1 MKGKV
6 LVALALIVIIS
17 GCATLRAGFAKR
29 DVQKAVELINSQEA
43 DALSF
48 HSGRPFIF
56 EGEILFR
63 SADIEAVWRHLSDNG
78 FAFNNPRI
86 VEAYRS
92 DESTYKVF
100 SESEEMKLLFKKYV
114 PAGSTVGRI
123 DTEEGSYYLLLGS
136 GTGGYPAIIGLTGF

>member
-6 LVALALIVIIS
+6 LVAVALIVMLS
-17 GCATLRAGFAKR
+17 GCATLSAGFARR

-43 DALSF
+43 DDLSF

-63 SADIEAVWRHLSDNG
+63 SADIEAVWRQLSDNG

-100 SESEEMKLLFKKYV
+100 SESEEMKLLFQKYV
-114 PAGSTVGRI
+114 PAGSTLGRI

-136 GTGGYPAIIGLTGF
+136 GTGGYPAILGVTGF